1 MSIIERLASF
11 DHAIT
16 VAELGEL
23 LNVGKTA
30 IYDMVRRGSIPCIR
44 IGYSVRFD
52 PEAVATWLRA
62 RSSKGALPND
72 ESSRK

>member
-1 MSIIERLASF
+1 MSIFERLASI

-23 LNVGKTA
+23 LSLGRTA
-30 IYDMVRRGSIPCIR
+30 IYDMVRRGAIPCIR

-52 PEAVATWLRA
+52 PDEIAKWLRT
-62 RSSKGALPND
+62 RSSK
-72 ESSRK
+72 